1 MTPDVPQTFVHTPE
15 YALVLAILHQAYVDL
30 RDTAPAQ
37 ERANS
42 RAFFGNERRHL
53 EWLCDLAHLDHT
65 GIQDAVRRQY
75 PHETLHHSQAQ
86 ELEGIEGAPAA
97 PLAANR
103 ACTKLS

>member
-1 MTPDVPQTFVHTPE
+1 MPPDVSQTLVHTPE

-42 RAFFGNERRHL
+42 LAFFGNERRHL
-53 EWLCDLAHLDHT
+53 EWLCDLASLDHT

-75 PHETLHHSQAQ
+75 PGVREQPNNYQKPSITVPLFPRTL
-86 ELEGIEGAPAA
+86 I
-97 PLAANR
+97 
-103 ACTKLS
+103 

>member
-1 MTPDVPQTFVHTPE
+1 MTPDGHQTVVHTPE

-42 RAFFGNERRHL
+42 LAFFGNERRHL
-53 EWLCDLAHLDHT
+53 EWLCDLADLDHT

-75 PHETLHHSQAQ
+75 PQDSD
-86 ELEGIEGAPAA
+86 
-97 PLAANR
+97 R
-103 ACTKLS
+103 